1 MKYTLGS
8 SSLDNHLLMIGC
20 IIMLANFS
28 VYAYLLT
35 LTLKSYGGQGVLGKL
50 ATL

>member
-8 SSLDNHLLMIGC
+8 SSLDNHLLMTGC

-28 VYAYLLT
+28 VYAHLLT
-35 LTLKSYGGQGVLGKL
+35 LTLKSYGGQGVQEKL